1 MTSFPAW
8 VIRQEDG
15 KNTAALEQV
24 EDTMLDDLDT
34 TVRVLFSGINYK
46 DALVLH
52 GRPGVVRRT
61 PLIAGIDL
69 VGEVIESAH
78 SRWAAGDVVALNG
91 AGLGED
97 LHGGLAGLARVNGDD
112 LVAVPDTFTP
122 AQAAAIGTAGFTA
135 ALSVLALEHNGLDP
149 EDGPVLVTG
158 AAGGVGSI
166 AIALLGRSGY
176 QVIAATG
183 RPDALGGRLV
193 ALGATE
199 VIDRASLATPGKP
212 LAAQRWSGVL
222 DSVGGTILANALA
235 SLNAGGVAATCG
247 LAAGAELPT
256 TVLPFILRGITL
268 AGIDSVHTTPSLRHD
283 AWELL
288 ANDLDPQLL
297 DAVTRI
303 VDLADARDAAAELL
317 EGRGTGRT
325 VVSINEPT
333 EALEDS

>member
-8 VIRQEDG
+8 VVRHGEG
-15 KNTAALEQV
+15 RNAATLEEV
-24 EDTMLDDLDT
+24 ADTMLDDLDT
-34 TVRVLFSGINYK
+34 TVRVWFSGINYK
-46 DALVLH
+46 DALALH

-61 PLIAGIDL
+61 PLIAGIDV
-69 VGEVIESAH
+69 VGEVIESTH
-78 SRWAAGDVVALNG
+78 SRWAPGDIVTLNG

-97 LHGGLAGLARVNGDD
+97 LNGGLAGLARVNGDD
-112 LVAVPDTFTP
+112 LIAVPDTFTP

-135 ALSVLALEHNGLDP
+135 ALSLLALERNGLDP
-149 EDGPVLVTG
+149 EGGPVLVTG
-158 AAGGVGSI
+158 AGGGVGSV
-166 AIALLGRSGY
+166 AIALLSRSGY
-176 QVIAATG
+176 EVIAATG
-183 RPDALGGRLV
+183 RADALGGRLI

-199 VIDRASLATPGKP
+199 VIERATLETPGKP
-212 LAAQRWSGVL
+212 LASQRWSGVI

-268 AGIDSVHTTPSLRHD
+268 TGIDSVHTAPAPRND

-303 VDLADARDAAAELL
+303 VDLADAQDAAAELL

-325 VVSINEPT
+325 VVEVSAPGGT
-333 EALEDS
+333 

>member
-8 VIRQEDG
+8 VIRKEDG
-15 KNTAALEQV
+15 KNAAILEQV
-24 EDTMLDDLDT
+24 ADSMLDDLDT

-46 DALVLH
+46 DALALH

-69 VGEVIESAH
+69 VGEVVASTH
-78 SRWAAGDVVALNG
+78 SRWAAGDIVTLNG

-97 LHGGLAGLARVNGDD
+97 LNGGLAGLAHVKGDD
-112 LVAVPDTFTP
+112 LIAVPDTFTP
-122 AQAAAIGTAGFTA
+122 TQAAAIGTAGFTA
-135 ALSVLALEHNGLDP
+135 ALSLLALERNGLEP
-149 EDGPVLVTG
+149 ECGPVLVTG
-158 AAGGVGSI
+158 AGGGVGSI
-166 AIALLGRSGY
+166 AIALLSRAGY
-176 QVIAATG
+176 EVVAATG
-183 RPDALGGRLV
+183 RADALGGRLI
-193 ALGATE
+193 ALGAAE
-199 VIDRASLATPGKP
+199 VIDRASLESPGRP
-212 LAAQRWSGVL
+212 LGTQRWSGVI

-247 LAAGAELPT
+247 LAAGADLPT

-268 AGIDSVHTTPSLRHD
+268 AGIDSVHTAPALRHD

-288 ANDLDPQLL
+288 ANDLDPQLV

-303 VDLADARDAAAELL
+303 VDLADAQDAAAELL

-325 VVSINEPT
+325 VVAIAPEH
-333 EALEDS
+333 